1 MYIYTIKLNNMRN
14 LISVSN
20 QTVRVGNFIISNVAE
35 YVLDNGNNQIE
46 FKLVSATDNLDMVV
60 LKSLGIKKV
69 EFNAMNNNHIDKFI
83 EGSKQVYFTN
93 DFFNSLIKL
102 TV

>member
-1 MYIYTIKLNNMRN
+1 MKTLTA
-14 LISVSN
+14 VSN

-46 FKLVSATDNLDMVV
+46 FKLVSAIDNGEMVD
-60 LKSLGIKKV
+60 LKSLGIKRI
-69 EFNAMNNNHIDKFI
+69 EFNAWNNNHVERVV

-93 DFFNSLIKL
+93 EFFNSLIKIAA
-102 TV
+102 